1 MASNNREIDKV
12 NLLEW
17 VKFHYSEESMREVFL
32 NMDIALK
39 YIHDHG
45 YCIEIFYPTKIE
57 VLNDRPDYIQFDN
70 LMELPKDP
78 ITRKNMIKED
88 LFNSSLIQIGLY
100 TKTLKYLT
108 PEFLKSNFD
117 DLSRFIPELYKEVL
131 LFILMSML

>member
-45 YCIEIFYPTKIE
+45 YI
-57 VLNDRPDYIQFDN
+57 
-70 LMELPKDP
+70 
-78 ITRKNMIKED
+78 
-88 LFNSSLIQIGLY
+88 S
-100 TKTLKYLT
+100 
-108 PEFLKSNFD
+108 
-117 DLSRFIPELYKEVL
+117 
-131 LFILMSML
+131 